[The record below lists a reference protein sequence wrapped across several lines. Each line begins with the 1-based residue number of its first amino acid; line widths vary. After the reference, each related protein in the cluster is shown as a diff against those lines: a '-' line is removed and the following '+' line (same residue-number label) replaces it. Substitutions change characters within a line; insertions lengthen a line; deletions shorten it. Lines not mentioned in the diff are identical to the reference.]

1 MRVDLYKILQGVK
14 TYPSWYSNNSYD
26 LITIP
31 EGNKLF
37 VTYNSKGKR
46 GKRYFPRSLSITP
59 DLLWT
64 LGFIEGEGSNSTNKS
79 AYRRFMITNS
89 NPTKMKFVLDV
100 LEKHQILA
108 RASLPRN
115 SIRVRYGLQHDKGKL
130 AKFWREKLKVS
141 LDKIY
146 LSTKADPLKTSEYGV
161 CDIYISDVI
170 LRRVTDRIREYVFA
184 QMQSNIKEER

>member
-1 MRVDLYKILQGVK
+1 MKLDLFKILQGVK

-46 GKRYFPRSLSITP
+46 GKRYFPRHLSITP

-64 LGFIEGEGSNSTNKS
+64 LGFIEGEGSNSKNKS
-79 AYRRFMITNS
+79 AYRRFMVTNS
-89 NPTKMKFVLDV
+89 NPLKMKFVLDV
-100 LEKHQILA
+100 LEKHKILA

-115 SIRVRYGLQHDKGKL
+115 SIRVRYGLHHDKRKL
-130 AKFWREKLKVS
+130 AKFWAEKLKVNA
-141 LDKIY
+141 DKIY
-146 LSTKADPLKTSEYGV
+146 LSTKADPLKTAEYGV

-184 QMQSNIKEER
+184 QMQSNIKEGR